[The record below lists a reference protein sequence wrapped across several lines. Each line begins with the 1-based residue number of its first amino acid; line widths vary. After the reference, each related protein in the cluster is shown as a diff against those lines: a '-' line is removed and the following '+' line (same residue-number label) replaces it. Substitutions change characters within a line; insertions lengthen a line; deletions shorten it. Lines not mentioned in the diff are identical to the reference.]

1 LKKADWP
8 DDMELIMYFGGLRT
22 LRNEGFY
29 LLDLCFTSGLK
40 TWRIVENELRVAL
53 KGE

>member
-1 LKKADWP
+1 
-8 DDMELIMYFGGLRT
+8 MELIMYFGGLGT

-29 LLDLCFTSGLK
+29 LINLCFTSSLK
-40 TWRIVENELRVAL
+40 TWRIVENELRVAH

>member
-1 LKKADWP
+1 
-8 DDMELIMYFGGLRT
+8 MELAMYFGRLGT